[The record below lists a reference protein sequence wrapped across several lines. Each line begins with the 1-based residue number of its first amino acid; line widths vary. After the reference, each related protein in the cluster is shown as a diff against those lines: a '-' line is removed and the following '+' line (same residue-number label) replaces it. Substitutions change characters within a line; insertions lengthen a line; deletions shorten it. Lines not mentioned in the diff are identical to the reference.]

1 MKINSLSLPLSLP
14 FFSSP
19 PPSPSLFLL
28 PLPFSPLPLPFLRP
42 LPPELIKYAREDTH
56 YLLYIYDRMRNE
68 LIRRGNKQN
77 NFLHSVLDRS
87 RDVSLIQYQKPLFS
101 ESDYLRLYHKHK
113 KTFNSQQV
121 SGAGGRE

>member
-1 MKINSLSLPLSLP
+1 MTLQSFTKHYHCYWSC
-14 FFSSP
+14 SS
-19 PPSPSLFLL
+19 
-28 PLPFSPLPLPFLRP
+28 RP
-42 LPPELIKYAREDTH
+42 LPPELVKYAREDTH

-87 RDVSLIQYQKPLFS
+87 RDVSLKQYRKPLFS
-101 ESDYLRLYHKHK
+101 EGDYLRLYYKHK

-121 SGAGGRE
+121 GQTEAGESLMLPW